1 MISEK
6 NDKLKCL
13 NSFGFDKDYTFENIF
28 EFHKNLF
35 KSILKNDDN
44 ICFFDPIDSF
54 NENHVKD
61 LFEELKVLDLKIPN
75 NIEVAKNILNQIL
88 LELE

>member
-1 MISEK
+1 MKEFIRKMFQKEIENVIDFIEK
-6 NDKLKCL
+6 QLEED
-13 NSFGFDKDYTFENIF
+13 GP
-28 EFHKNLF
+28 EF
-35 KSILKNDDN
+35 S
-44 ICFFDPIDSF
+44 
-54 NENHVKD
+54 HVKD